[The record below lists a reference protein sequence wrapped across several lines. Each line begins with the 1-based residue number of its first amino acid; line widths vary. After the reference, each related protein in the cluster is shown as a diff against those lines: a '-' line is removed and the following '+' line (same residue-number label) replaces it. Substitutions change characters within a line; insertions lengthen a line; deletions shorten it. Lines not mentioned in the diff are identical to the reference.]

1 MAIDKQALAAGRQFQ
16 HTVNDATINAH
27 VNDYGVDMQSDIP
40 YINDGSADHLLD
52 IYSPADADK
61 TQMLPVVILIHG
73 GGYSSGFK
81 ELDRRL
87 GQLIATHGFRVVN
100 INYSLMPE
108 VGFGQELREIMT
120 VANWISD
127 HRVQYGFAD
136 QNISIMGDSSA
147 GHLTLLAAATQNNQ
161 ALQNYFEVTPYAKNF
176 KAYVAICPATFESI
190 TSSDNVI
197 IAGVRQVLSD
207 WLSQEDFVK
216 HALYTNYMADNF
228 PEVMIVTTPS
238 DSILAEQAIAMHD
251 FMTANQ
257 IKHVYKS
264 YEGVENK
271 IDHVFNVL
279 FPEYEESQRA
289 NADIVAY
296 LKDKNA

>member
-1 MAIDKQALAAGRQFQ
+1 MAIDKQALEAGRQFQ

-108 VGFGQELREIMT
+108 VEFGQELREIMT

-147 GHLTLLAAATQNNQ
+147 GHLTLLAAAAQNNQ

-190 TSSDNVI
+190 TSSDNEI